1 MDELTITVNIA
12 ERPYR
17 LKIKREEEATI
28 RQAVKEINERM
39 RGYSNTYA
47 FNDKQ
52 DLLAMTALHFGALSI
67 RLEDEKSRQEQSVIE
82 KLETIQEL
90 FVS

>member
-1 MDELTITVNIA
+1 MDEFTITVHIA

-17 LKIKREEEATI
+17 LKILREEEEMVRRI
-28 RQAVKEINERM
+28 VKEINEKI

-52 DLLAMTALHFGALSI
+52 DLLAMTALHFGTLSI
-67 RLEDEKSRQEQSVIE
+67 RQNEEKNHQENTVIQ
-82 KLETIQEL
+82 KLEALQEL
-90 FVS
+90 LD

>member
-17 LKIKREEEATI
+17 LKIQRDEEELV
-28 RQAVKEINERM
+28 RRAVKEINEKI

-52 DLLAMTALHFGALSI
+52 DLLAMTALHFGTLSI
-67 RLEDEKSRQEQSVIE
+67 RTDEEKTSQEKSMITR
-82 KLETIQEL
+82 LEALQEL
-90 FVS
+90 LD

>member
-17 LKIKREEEATI
+17 LKILRKEEEMV
-28 RQAVKEINERM
+28 RSAVKEINDKI

-52 DLLAMTALHFGALSI
+52 DLLAMTALHLGTLSI
-67 RLEDEKSRQEQSVIE
+67 RLEKEKTNQQEVVIQ
-82 KLETIQEL
+82 KLEALQDL
-90 FVS
+90 FV

>member
-17 LKIKREEEATI
+17 LKIHRDEEALV
-28 RQAVKEINERM
+28 RKAVKEINEKIK
-39 RGYSNTYA
+39 GYSNTYA

-52 DLLAMTALHFGALSI
+52 DLLAMTALHFGTLGL
-67 RLEDEKSRQEQSVIE
+67 RLEDERADRENVLID
-82 KLETIQEL
+82 KLESLQQL
-90 FVS
+90 LQ

>member
-17 LKIKREEEATI
+17 LKIQRDDEEVV
-28 RQAVKEINERM
+28 RRAVKEINEKI

-52 DLLAMTALHFGALSI
+52 DLLAMTALHFGTLSI
-67 RLEDEKSRQEQSVIE
+67 RTDEEKASQEQSILNR
-82 KLETIQEL
+82 LEAL
-90 FVS
+90 HDLLV

>member
-1 MDELTITVNIA
+1 MDEFTITVQIA

-17 LKIKREEEATI
+17 LKIVREEEEI
-28 RQAVKEINERM
+28 VRQAVKEINEKI

-52 DLLAMTALHFGALSI
+52 DLLAMTALHFGTLSI
-67 RLEDEKSRQEQSVIE
+67 RLNEEKTNQESKVLK
-82 KLETIQEL
+82 KLEALQEL
-90 FVS
+90 MV

>member
-1 MDELTITVNIA
+1 MEELTITVNIA

-17 LKIKREEEATI
+17 LKIQRDEEATV
-28 RQAVKEINERM
+28 RQAVREINEKI

-52 DLLAMTALHFGALSI
+52 DLLAMTALHFGTLSI
-67 RLEDEKSRQEQSVIE
+67 RQDEEMNDREKKVIE
-82 KLETIQEL
+82 KLETLQGLLI
-90 FVS
+90 